1 MLKNFKT
8 SPLPIVL
15 FIQAILI
22 ILIYLPFFT
31 EGESVVFSDKYDGLK
46 NYFVYYTYLLQGDDI
61 PNTMFNQMNYPY
73 YDYIFYPDLTPTL
86 TIPLK
91 WFSDN
96 IVDITPYAFRIHN
109 WFFLFGILLS
119 TLLSWLIINR
129 ITKNIWLWSILA
141 ITLPWISPQLF
152 RIEIGHF
159 NLALSWCII
168 GTFYLIILIYDVRDN
183 LKKIIGLSL
192 IGLIWIYLVSF
203 VHLYYLP
210 MTCLIIGTFG
220 LILAI
225 WNRKNRKKL
234 LGWLTWS
241 AGLPMFGLLSVWAT
255 IRAIDQFYPLR
266 KKVED
271 SYNWAEW
278 NFKIDGFYSNYD
290 FSSIPFLL
298 KTNIELNQDSYAYL
312 GTFTLYGFVF
322 LLGWLIYKTIQ
333 HRSHFKIA
341 FKTTFKTYFAGE
353 KGAITLLVFFAGLM
367 CLNVAIGEYAKL
379 FNNMVSFDNPF
390 HPFRYIRLLAGE
402 ATQFRV
408 VARFNWVCFWAFNF
422 VAIYLLD
429 QFYDRHAQPWIR
441 ALIIVLAFSSIV
453 NMIDMQVTASQAKFD
468 NPFLAKAIVE
478 PIDDLLENIETTQYQ
493 AVLPLPYYLLGSEVK
508 DMMLTPQNDWEIAT
522 LVFSIQADLPLM
534 ASHFT
539 RSPVIQHESLV
550 SIFTKAGPN
559 DYLKQHLNHQPILV
573 FVSNDA
579 THWTHESQNEKGN
592 EYVQFGKQ
600 VIEKYDMKL
609 LKTTDTWR
617 LYEWNVN

>member
-1 MLKNFKT
+1 MFKNFKI

-15 FIQAILI
+15 FCQAILI
-22 ILIYLPFFT
+22 LLIYLPFFT
-31 EGESVVFSDKYDGLK
+31 EGESIVFSDKYDGLK
-46 NYFVYYTYLLQGDDI
+46 NYFVYYTYLLQGNDV
-61 PNTMFNQMNYPY
+61 PSTMFHQMNYPY
-73 YDYIFYPDLTPTL
+73 YDYIFYPDLTPTF
-86 TIPLK
+86 TVPLK

-96 IVDITPYAFRIHN
+96 IIDLTPYAFRIHN

-119 TLLSWLIINR
+119 TLFSWLIISR

-168 GTFYLIILIYDVRDN
+168 GTFYLIILIYNARDN
-183 LKKIIGLSL
+183 LKKIIGLSFITL
-192 IGLIWIYLVSF
+192 VWIYLVSF
-203 VHLYYLP
+203 IHLYYLP

-220 LILAI
+220 LVLAI
-225 WNRKNRKKL
+225 WSRKNRKQL
-234 LGWLTWS
+234 FGWLTWA
-241 AGLPMFGLLSVWAT
+241 AGLPTVGLLSVWAT
-255 IRAIDQFYPLR
+255 IRVIDEFYPLR
-266 KKVED
+266 KKVET

-298 KTNIELNQDSYAYL
+298 KTDIELNQDSYAYL
-312 GTFTLYGFVF
+312 GTLTLYGFVV
-322 LLGWLIYKTIQ
+322 LSGWLIYRTTQ
-333 HRSHFKIA
+333 HRSNFKA
-341 FKTTFKTYFAGE
+341 AFKTYFAGE
-353 KGAITLLVFFAGLM
+353 KGAVTLIAFFAGLM

-429 QFYDRHAQPWIR
+429 QFYERHAQRWIR
-441 ALIIVLAFSSIV
+441 VFVLLLVFSSII
-453 NMIDMQVTASQAKFD
+453 NMIDMQVTARQAKFD
-468 NPFLAKAIVE
+468 NPLLAKAITE
-478 PIDDLLENIETTQYQ
+478 PIDDLLENIDTEQYQ

-522 LVFSIQADLPLM
+522 LVFSIQTNLPLM

-539 RSPVIQHESLV
+539 RSPVIQHQSLV
-550 SIFTKAGPN
+550 SIFTEEGPN
-559 DYLKQHLNHQPILV
+559 DYLKKQLNAQPILV
-573 FVSNDA
+573 FMSSDDSY
-579 THWTHESQNEKGN
+579 WSHEFQNEKGN
-592 EYVQFGKQ
+592 EYVQFGKKI
-600 VIEKYDMKL
+600 IEKYDMKL
-609 LKTTDTWR
+609 LETKGSWS
-617 LYEWNVN
+617 LYEWSIN